1 MSMTHE
7 QLASR
12 VRALTIYAAVLSVL
26 FFALAV
32 FIFLE
37 VRRSTN
43 SNAKF
48 TQIDVQRINILERDG
63 DLKMVIS
70 NGALQHPG
78 IIDGKTLSRKRPPG
92 LIFFN
97 EMGDEC
103 GGLVYQGSDSSGK
116 RAADAQL
123 SFDKIRND
131 QTIAIRHLE
140 GEGENGRY
148 LAALQVWDQP
158 NTSLGPVIEK
168 MAAIEK
174 MSDGPEKSAAE
185 NELRAMPHGVERV
198 TVGRDRDSV
207 AMLRLSDGEGRAR
220 IKLWVDAS
228 GTAKLEFFDEAG
240 QVTRSFP

>member
-1 MSMTHE
+1 MTHE
-7 QLASR
+7 HLTSR
-12 VRALTIYAAVLSVL
+12 VRALTVYAAVLSVL
-26 FFALAV
+26 FFALAAFV
-32 FIFLE
+32 FLE
-37 VRRSTN
+37 GRRSTN

-48 TQIDVQRINILERDG
+48 AQIDVQRINVLERDG
-63 DLKMVIS
+63 HLKMVIS
-70 NGALQHPG
+70 NGDLQHPG
-78 IIDGKTLSRKRPPG
+78 IIDGKALSRKRPPG

-97 EMGDEC
+97 ETGDEC

-116 RAADAQL
+116 RSADAQL

-131 QTIAIRHLE
+131 QTIAVRHL
-140 GEGENGRY
+140 EGENGRY

-185 NELRAMPHGVERV
+185 NELKAMPHGVERV

-207 AMLRLSDGEGRAR
+207 AMLRLSDGKGRAR

>member
-1 MSMTHE
+1 MADGIAFPNGM
-7 QLASR
+7 
-12 VRALTIYAAVLSVL
+12 ALTPDNATLIIAESHGKKLTAFDIASDGSLSN
-26 FFALAV
+26 
-32 FIFLE
+32 
-37 VRRSTN
+37 RRVWS
-43 SNAKF
+43 
-48 TQIDVQRINILERDG
+48 
-63 DLKMVIS
+63 
-70 NGALQHPG
+70 
-78 IIDGKTLSRKRPPG
+78 
-92 LIFFN
+92 
-97 EMGDEC
+97 
-103 GGLVYQGSDSSGK
+103 
-116 RAADAQL
+116 ADAQL

-140 GEGENGRY
+140 GENDRY

-207 AMLRLSDGEGRAR
+207 AMLRFSDAKGRAR